1 MGHYIC
7 TGGCKGES
15 ETPGVC
21 QAKDCKKF
29 GEPLE
34 ECDCT
39 DGKHFGAFEDK
50 EKDEEEYEPMRDKR
64 ENR

>member
-15 ETPGVC
+15 DTAGLC
-21 QAKDCKKF
+21 QAAFCAKF
-29 GEPLE
+29 AEPLE
-34 ECDCT
+34 NCNCT
-39 DGKHFGAFEDK
+39 DWKHFAAFDNK
-50 EKDEEEYEPMRDKR
+50 EIGEEEYEPMRDKR